1 MSSNLEIIKQESKSD
16 LLMPGPMPHEEMKIG
31 KCPYPMSRGGREG
44 QPCNEKTFD
53 GEELCSTH
61 QAFVARKKARDASRP
76 YIPGEAKEINV
87 QVRASQPDLP
97 LISVVQPLPLPP
109 LPSVVLPPPLPV
121 MPPQN
126 ASIDEILVI
135 MRNFSIAMV
144 NLTELLKRH

>member
-1 MSSNLEIIKQESKSD
+1 MSNLEIVKQESKSD

-31 KCPYPMSRGGREG
+31 RCPYPLSRGSREG

-61 QAFVARKKARDASRP
+61 QILVAKSKSKNEVPVREIFVSANVSEPQAP
-76 YIPGEAKEINV
+76 IINV
-87 QVRASQPDLP
+87 GS
-97 LISVVQPLPLPP
+97 SSHSLPP
-109 LPSVVLPPPLPV
+109 VPVALPPS
-121 MPPQN
+121 N
-126 ASIDEILVI
+126 APIDEILVI